1 VDIIETFSYL
11 FGQTVAQSLVS
22 VSSILGQFKISGFI
36 GKEAH
41 HQKNLQFIYV
51 NKRLILKSKLHRLA
65 NSMLGNSFIL
75 KTNAASHGIPIS
87 KETFAGHW
95 LASCPPQ
102 KRDKYAV
109 YLLNVECSY
118 HLYDIS
124 FDPKKTLIE
133 FCDWD
138 KVLLCMEMAI
148 RTFLE
153 NEYSVNFSE
162 ESSIY
167 SQQEKNKG
175 NNISS
180 LLKEMEQL
188 EKENALEQLKTQ
200 HAKPIEITMA
210 DNSETHGHSETV
222 TKKMLNVSR
231 AVFGMPAKRKDKNE
245 EVCYEDDL
253 YFQSRALTFEETDV
267 KSEITVVLES
277 GVNRSNK
284 TALPVLTPTS
294 ELGKCESENPFSCS
308 ETHGLSLQSKTPLTS
323 TLKNSAIHTGRR
335 NLSYSISDLSDVPY
349 IEFNCGK
356 SSVHCRFT
364 ETDSDLCPVQRFRN
378 CINQRT
384 EPKYHSERTDLP
396 PITKFRETFH
406 CVSNIQIPMPL
417 KKFEFNALRQYLGTS
432 QLLKEAV
439 KTREKCDKLD
449 VGMNLKD
456 GTAGGCDIFQR
467 NVCRYKDANTVLSS
481 KVSTNLTS
489 LLEEIAKKHADM
501 SKACNEIHSNGHNN
515 HKLLIDHSVQDD
527 CKRTSSINVAK
538 CTTQCESTENTEAA
552 ICKFEENIS
561 NCIIGSPYQSLRTKD
576 ARNTCPLS
584 TFREPLCNE
593 FTVPHKKTFEAEECV
608 QTFDLAGT
616 STFEAEEVE
625 KYMSNTQHH
634 YSSHKT
640 KDKDAA
646 GRAAAAVHNQLKIM
660 HPKINVQ
667 NYDTDI
673 YNENNSLRNYLTSSD
688 FLCTFERDRVKEV
701 KFTTQNIIPVCQT
714 RDFQNE
720 HCATAKAFSCCE
732 KSHNIQTYKKTVRFN
747 PSDKRIFN
755 SNAEG
760 SAVQLFSSQGNSD
773 CMLHSVNEC
782 VRPDLAAVT
791 FRLSPEVDLMRQLG
805 CRNVLTFLSNN
816 SDMVCEGRL
825 MTNHVQHSDDMKNH
839 CLDNCTKGI
848 PQVVLSS
855 GYAMYR
861 QQLGNNMIFSS
872 GSEADVE
879 SCSDIELWSRK
890 RRRVSMMS
898 FKNISENKRFPNLK
912 INSKYLCHQ
921 AQHIN
926 GNCSE
931 ESLKQKIC
939 YPLEK
944 SESWKWNVLSKK
956 QHDGREENY
965 VGYLA
970 SDTQRS
976 TTRLDNENPQMSVRD
991 RDSQILDGSNDTIL
1005 PSSCSSHNS
1014 PLPHLHQTD
1023 NCKMIISDSSS
1034 GHSLNMCNV
1043 TGSEVPGNLSDVQNK
1058 FASSSNGNETESE
1071 MGCSQLFCHEVAVE
1085 TGDIF
1090 IPCGQ
1095 MDCSEVRAGTVGDL
1109 ESHVFK
1115 QTTNIIS
1122 TSKISCISELPSKE
1136 NNSKIVGCENDILE
1150 TENID
1155 SGKKS
1160 NILLELLSPKVTAVQ
1175 GDAEDVTNETDKLVD
1190 TNKNNFA
1197 SKSYRKEQYLFSK
1210 LSSSSNPVKCGLLSS
1225 YKCSKDDEAS
1235 QHPFMKNVSSEQGRL
1250 FASEE
1255 LSERNN
1261 EDCGTSRTCNC
1272 SDGESTREEVPAGGI
1287 KCSDQEYSIV
1297 KESFSSDTELHHT
1310 SDTFSLF
1317 KKNYIPVLRKNVVAD
1332 SGSIS
1337 NELGLTLTNGRSP
1350 TRSNVSNR
1358 VSCDD
1363 KFDKVTSAQT
1373 LKQDRI
1379 LNLESISKQHYGTF
1393 PFLELKQYNNIGTNE
1408 SSNNVNIP
1416 DRVLENNILLT
1427 DAITSRQM
1435 SHMNATKNEVE
1446 CKALPRNLQVEKGQN
1461 LNELLHPVLCAET
1474 VGQHL
1479 RQNQSH
1485 LFDRKRRSE
1494 IECQNVYRQRNC
1506 MEKLSGKVSI
1516 PKCDPCE
1523 NNAIVSEVCMS
1534 NSISSQDLNEA
1545 FDKIMSK
1552 VAEYDKDKQEDSVSI
1567 GGQDCI
1573 ALHTLGDT
1581 TTEMDV
1587 CKETDERSHNSEDID
1602 IRYPKGWK
1610 GKLDP
1615 KGKKFFVHVESGLTS
1630 YTVPSMLMAQNLYS
1644 MSKRFSFLP
1653 KGMSPILKNG
1663 VNKSC
1668 KESEENPLT
1677 PALHQAL
1684 RNVVTDSYSLVDELA
1699 TVKWKDMQET
1709 KGTGNVTHIL
1719 IYVDSFLVVL
1729 YAK

>member
-1 VDIIETFSYL
+1 VDTIETFSYL

-22 VSSILGQFKISGFI
+22 VSSILGEFKISGFI

-87 KETFAGHW
+87 KETFTGHW
-95 LASCPPQ
+95 LSFCPPQ

-109 YLLNVECSY
+109 YLLNVECPYS
-118 HLYDIS
+118 LYDIS

-138 KVLLCMEMAI
+138 KVLLCMEMAV
-148 RTFLE
+148 RRFVE
-153 NEYSVNFSE
+153 NEYSVNFSQ

-167 SQQEKNKG
+167 CQQEKNKG

-180 LLKEMEQL
+180 FLKKLGQL

-200 HAKPIEITMA
+200 HAEPTEIIVA

-231 AVFGMPAKRKDKNE
+231 AVFGMPAKRRDKNE
-245 EVCYEDDL
+245 EVCYEDNL
-253 YFQSRALTFEETDV
+253 YFQSRALTFEETNV
-267 KSEITVVLES
+267 ESEITVVLES

-284 TALPVLTPTS
+284 TALPDLTPTP

-308 ETHGLSLQSKTPLTS
+308 ETHCATQRSKTPLR
-323 TLKNSAIHTGRR
+323 NSAIHTGRR
-335 NLSYSISDLSDVPY
+335 NLSYSFSDLSDVPH
-349 IEFNCGK
+349 IERNCEK
-356 SSVHCRFT
+356 SSVHCRLT
-364 ETDSDLCPVQRFRN
+364 ETDSDLYPVQRFRN
-378 CINQRT
+378 FINQRT
-384 EPKYHSERTDLP
+384 QAKYHSERTDLP
-396 PITKFRETFH
+396 PITKFRKTFH

-417 KKFEFNALRQYLGTS
+417 KKFELNALRQYLGTS
-432 QLLKEAV
+432 QLLKEVA
-439 KTREKCDKLD
+439 KTREKCDKVD
-449 VGMNLKD
+449 VVMNMKD
-456 GTAGGCDIFQR
+456 DTVGGCEIFQR

-481 KVSTNLTS
+481 KISTSLTS
-489 LLEEIAKKHADM
+489 LLEEIAKKHTDV
-501 SKACNEIHSNGHNN
+501 SKVRNEIHSNGRNN
-515 HKLLIDHSVQDD
+515 HKLLTDHSVHHPSVQDD

-538 CTTQCESTENTEAA
+538 CITQCESTENTEAA

-561 NCIIGSPYQSLRTKD
+561 NCSFGSPYLSLRTKD
-576 ARNTCPLS
+576 ASNTCPS
-584 TFREPLCNE
+584 SSFREPLCTE
-593 FTVPHKKTFEAEECV
+593 FTIPHKKSIEAEERV

-625 KYMSNTQHH
+625 KCLSNTQHH
-634 YSSHKT
+634 HSSHKT

-646 GRAAAAVHNQLKIM
+646 GRDILLIQNNNKVHKQLKLM
-660 HPKINVQ
+660 YPKINVQ
-667 NYDTDI
+667 NYDTNI
-673 YNENNSLRNYLTSSD
+673 CSENDSLRKYLTSSD
-688 FLCTFERDRVKEV
+688 FLCTFERERVKEG
-701 KFTTQNIIPVCQT
+701 KFTTQN
-714 RDFQNE
+714 
-720 HCATAKAFSCCE
+720 KAFSCCE
-732 KSHNIQTYKKTVRFN
+732 KSYNLQTYKKTVRLN

-755 SNAEG
+755 NNAEG
-760 SAVQLFSSQGNSD
+760 STVQLFRSQGNLD
-773 CMLHSVNEC
+773 CMSHSVNVAEEC
-782 VRPDLAAVT
+782 ARPDLVAVT
-791 FRLSPEVDLMRQLG
+791 FRLSPKVDLMHHLG

-816 SDMVCEGRL
+816 SDVMCEGRL
-825 MTNHVQHSDDMKNH
+825 MKNHIQHSDDMKNH
-839 CLDNCTKGI
+839 CVDNCTKGI

-861 QQLGNNMIFSS
+861 QPLGNDMIFSS

-890 RRRVSMMS
+890 RRRVSTMS

-912 INSKYLCHQ
+912 INSKYLCQQ

-931 ESLKQKIC
+931 ESMKRKIC

-956 QHDGREENY
+956 QHDEGEENY

-970 SDTQRS
+970 SETQRS
-976 TTRLDNENPQMSVRD
+976 TTRLDNENPQMSVHE
-991 RDSQILDGSNDTIL
+991 RDSQILDGNNDTIV

-1014 PLPHLHQTD
+1014 PLPYLHQTD

-1034 GHSLNMCNV
+1034 DHSLNMCNV
-1043 TGSEVPGNLSDVQNK
+1043 TGSEVPGNLSNVQLK
-1058 FASSSNGNETESE
+1058 LALSSNGNGTESE
-1071 MGCSQLFCHEVAVE
+1071 VGCSQLFCHEVEEAEMAVE
-1085 TGDIF
+1085 TDDIF

-1095 MDCSEVRAGTVGDL
+1095 MDCSEVGAGAVGAL

-1115 QTTNIIS
+1115 QTTDVIS
-1122 TSKISCISELPSKE
+1122 TSNISCISELPSKE
-1136 NNSKIVGCENDILE
+1136 NNSGIVGGENNILE

-1160 NILLELLSPKVTAVQ
+1160 NILLELLSPKVTALQ
-1175 GDAEDVTNETDKLVD
+1175 GDAEDVTSETDKLVD

-1197 SKSYRKEQYLFSK
+1197 SKSYRKEQYLFSR
-1210 LSSSSNPVKCGLLSS
+1210 LCSSSNPVKCGLLSS
-1225 YKCSKDDEAS
+1225 YKCSKDEEAS
-1235 QHPFMKNVSSEQGRL
+1235 QLPFVKNISSEQGHL
-1250 FASEE
+1250 FAPEE

-1261 EDCGTSRTCNC
+1261 EDCGTSRTCSC
-1272 SDGESTREEVPAGGI
+1272 SDGESTREKVPAGGI
-1287 KCSDQEYSIV
+1287 KCSDQEYSLV
-1297 KESFSSDTELHHT
+1297 KESFSSDTELFRT

-1317 KKNYIPVLRKNVVAD
+1317 KKNDVPFLRKDVVVD

-1337 NELGLTLTNGRSP
+1337 NGLDLLLTNGRSP
-1350 TRSNVSNR
+1350 SRSSINNR
-1358 VSCDD
+1358 VSYDD
-1363 KFDKVTSAQT
+1363 KCDEVTSAQT
-1373 LKQDRI
+1373 LKQDSI
-1379 LNLESISKQHYGTF
+1379 LNSKSISKQHYGTF
-1393 PFLELKQYNNIGTNE
+1393 PFFELKQYNIIGIKE
-1408 SSNNVNIP
+1408 SSNNVNIL
-1416 DRVLENNILLT
+1416 DRVHENNILLT
-1427 DAITSRQM
+1427 DAIASRQM

-1461 LNELLHPVLCAET
+1461 LNELLHPVSCAET
-1474 VGQHL
+1474 MGQHL

-1494 IECQNVYRQRNC
+1494 IESQNVYGKRNC
-1506 MEKLSGKVSI
+1506 MEKLSGKVST
-1516 PKCDPCE
+1516 PKCELCE
-1523 NNAIVSEVCMS
+1523 NNARVSEVCMS
-1534 NSISSQDLNEA
+1534 NSVSTQDLNEA

-1552 VAEYDKDKQEDSVSI
+1552 IAEYDKDKQEDSVSI
-1567 GGQDCI
+1567 GRQDCI

-1587 CKETDERSHNSEDID
+1587 CMETDERSHNSEDIYLK
-1602 IRYPKGWK
+1602 YPKGWE

-1615 KGKKFFVHVESGLTS
+1615 KGKQFFVHVESGLTS

-1668 KESEENPLT
+1668 KESEEIPLT
-1677 PALHQAL
+1677 PASHLAL
-1684 RNVVTDSYSLVDELA
+1684 CNVVTDSYSLVDELA

-1709 KGTGNVTHIL
+1709 KGTGNVAHIL

-1729 YAK
+1729 YTK